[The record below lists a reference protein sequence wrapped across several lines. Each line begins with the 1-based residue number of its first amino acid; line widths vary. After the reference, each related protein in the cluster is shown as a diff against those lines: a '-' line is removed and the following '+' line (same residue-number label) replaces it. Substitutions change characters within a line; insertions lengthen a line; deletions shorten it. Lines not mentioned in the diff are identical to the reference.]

1 MTWFGK
7 RPALSSEILEELGY
21 YDDNPELRP
30 KPKRKKWFV
39 RRHTFAEVAQFFVDA
54 DPTYPMMCA
63 RFDIKEN
70 TVRRTLKH
78 PDFIKALRTLGFTD
92 SIRLRR
98 KGGSGRK
105 KGSYPGVIKQHK
117 QIYRDALEL
126 YCQLLAVGARRRD
139 IIRTLRCVHKSI
151 KEYTIRRW
159 VWKWEKEQSKGA

>member
-7 RPALSSEILEELGY
+7 RPALSPEILEEFGY

-39 RRHTFAEVAQFFVDA
+39 RRHTFAEVAQFFVDT
-54 DPTYPMMCA
+54 DPTYPMMCE

-78 PDFIKALRTLGFTD
+78 PDFIKAVRALGLTNR
-92 SIRLRR
+92 IRLRR
-98 KGGSGRK
+98 KSGSGRK
-105 KGSYPGVIKQHK
+105 KGFDPGVIKRHK
-117 QIYRDALEL
+117 QIYRDAREL
-126 YCQLLAVGARRRD
+126 YYQLIAVGARRRD
-139 IIRTLRCVHKSI
+139 IVRTLRCVHKSI
-151 KEYTIRRW
+151 KELTIRRW